1 MWQLDL
7 IKLLVAALFGIL
19 LGLERELKRKPL
31 GLKTCVVI
39 SVTSCLLTIVSIDS
53 ALMYNAGVPT
63 LRADPT
69 RITAQIVSGIGFLG
83 AGVILRRSHEVV
95 SGLTTAAMVWA
106 ASGLGIAV
114 GSGFYVEAF
123 AGVVLLM
130 LSVEAL
136 PWLLRKRGP
145 KVLREKEVEV
155 SLIISNQ
162 YSIRETLNR
171 IKASETR
178 IERLQTNKL
187 PDNNTEVKLICV
199 IDYQDAITEVFE
211 QLERIEG
218 VLSVTVENL

>member
-7 IKLLVAALFGIL
+7 MKLVVAALFGIL

-114 GSGFYVEAF
+114 GSGFYVEAL
-123 AGVVLLM
+123 AGILLLM
-130 LSVEAL
+130 MSVEAL
-136 PWLLRKRGP
+136 PWLLRKWGP
-145 KVLREKEVEV
+145 KVLREKEIEV
-155 SLIISNQ
+155 SLIISNP
-162 YSIRETLNR
+162 YSIRDVLNQ
-171 IKASETR
+171 IQAFETR
-178 IERLQTNKL
+178 IERLRTQEL
-187 PDNNTEVKLICV
+187 PDRNIEVNLVCV
-199 IDYQDAITEVFE
+199 IDYHDSVTQVFE

-218 VLSVTVENL
+218 ILSVTVENL